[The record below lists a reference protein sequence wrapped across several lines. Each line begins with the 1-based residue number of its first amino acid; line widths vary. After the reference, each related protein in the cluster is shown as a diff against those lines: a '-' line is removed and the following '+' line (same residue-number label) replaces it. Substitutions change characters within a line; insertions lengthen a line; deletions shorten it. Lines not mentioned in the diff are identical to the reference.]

1 MLEECS
7 ISLKKQIRLV
17 PIWYGAFFVIATRK
31 MDIVLARMDI

>member
-7 ISLKKQIRLV
+7 ISIIEIDLPRANTVRGI
-17 PIWYGAFFVIATRK
+17 FCHATRK